1 MNKILKLIL
10 ITIVCVSCNKDNCC
24 EYIDRSISLSFVSET
39 GEDLLDSNSSEY
51 INHNTLRVY
60 YLNKEDNNRLVS
72 SPNAITPYYNDPENK
87 NCIELLTSDYVDENN
102 QSVTY
107 LKFSE
112 SDMDTILCTMSSN
125 SPAIVSKVR
134 YNGKLIIANQV
145 DDEFAVIIK

>member
-1 MNKILKLIL
+1 
-10 ITIVCVSCNKDNCC
+10 
-24 EYIDRSISLSFVSET
+24 
-39 GEDLLDSNSSEY
+39 
-51 INHNTLRVY
+51 
-60 YLNKEDNNRLVS
+60 
-72 SPNAITPYYNDPENK
+72 
-87 NCIELLTSDYVDENN
+87 LLTSDYVDENN